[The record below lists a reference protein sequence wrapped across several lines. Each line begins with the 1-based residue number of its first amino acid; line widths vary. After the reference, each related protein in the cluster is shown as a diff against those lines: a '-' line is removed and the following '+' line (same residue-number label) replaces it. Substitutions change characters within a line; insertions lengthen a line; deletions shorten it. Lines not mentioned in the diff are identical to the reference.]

1 MKIIPSKRF
10 AYSLASL
17 LFLIPAVS
25 FTNNSK
31 TSLYR
36 IKTIVIDAGHGIDIR
51 GAKGAYAREE
61 NITLK
66 VALLLGKAIEANLKD
81 VKVIYTRTSE
91 LSVPLFKRIDLANK
105 AKADLFISIH
115 CNSIVNNRSGTRG
128 VETMVAGTARLGEQ
142 DVAIRE
148 NADILLEKD
157 YKKNYK
163 EQAVNPEDLIVLNM
177 MKQTLRLQSIRLA
190 TLIQDEYIKTGR
202 IDRGVKEQPLAVLQ
216 PAGMPAVLT
225 EIGFISN
232 PEEEDYIS
240 SEAGQAEIVSCIL
253 NAITAYKKQMELE

>member
-1 MKIIPSKRF
+1 MTIITSKRLIC
-10 AYSLASL
+10 SLILLVSL
-17 LFLIPAVS
+17 LPQTS
-25 FTNNSK
+25 FSNNSK
-31 TSLYR
+31 IPVYR
-36 IKTIVIDAGHGIDIR
+36 IRTVVIDAGHGKDIP
-51 GAKGAYAREE
+51 GAKGKYAREE
-61 NITLK
+61 VITLK
-66 VALLLGKAIEANLKD
+66 VALALGKAIEETLKD
-81 VKVIYTRTSE
+81 VKVIYTRTTE
-91 LSVPLFKRIDLANK
+91 QSVPLYKRIDIANK

-115 CNSIVNNRSGTRG
+115 CNSIANNRTTTRG

-142 DVAIRE
+142 DVALRE

-163 EQAVNPEDLIVLNM
+163 QPVMDPEELIVFNM

-190 TLIQDEYIKTGR
+190 TLIQEEYIKTGR

-240 SEAGQAEIVSCIL
+240 SEAGQAEIVNSIL
-253 NAITAYKKQMELE
+253 NAIQAYKKQTELE

>member
-1 MKIIPSKRF
+1 MKIIPSRRF
-10 AYSLASL
+10 AAGFAALFFSFL
-17 LFLIPAVS
+17 LVS

-31 TSLYR
+31 TDNYR
-36 IKTIVIDAGHGIDIR
+36 IKTIVIDAGHGSDIR
-51 GAKGAYAREE
+51 GAKGTRSREE
-61 NITLK
+61 VITLQ
-66 VALLLGKAIEANLKD
+66 VALKLGKAIQDKMPD

-91 LSVPLFKRIDLANK
+91 LSVPLYKRIDIANK

-115 CNSIVNNRSGTRG
+115 CNSIVNNRSTTRG

-142 DVAIRE
+142 DVALRE

-163 EQAVNPEDLIVLNM
+163 EPIIDPEDMIVFNM
-177 MKQTLRLQSIRLA
+177 MKQNLRLQSIRLA
-190 TLIQDEYIKTGR
+190 TLIQDEYVKTGR
-202 IDRGVKEQPLAVLQ
+202 INRGVKEQPLAVLQ

-240 SEAGQAEIVSCIL
+240 SETGQAEIVNCLL
-253 NAITAYKKQMELE
+253 NAVQAYKKQAELQ